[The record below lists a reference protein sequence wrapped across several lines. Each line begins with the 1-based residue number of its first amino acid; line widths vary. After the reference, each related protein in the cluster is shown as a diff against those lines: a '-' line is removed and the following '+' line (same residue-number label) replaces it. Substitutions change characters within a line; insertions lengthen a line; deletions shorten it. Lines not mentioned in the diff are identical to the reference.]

1 MMYKLGQIEKLNT
14 LLTQKERK
22 QALRIFVMVLV
33 MAIFDMAGVASIM
46 PFMMVLLNPMV
57 VETNEILS
65 SVYALIGFSN
75 LDQFFIFLG
84 VAVVLLLFLSLMFKA
99 ATIYVQLKFTN
110 TCEYSIG
117 RRLVKKYLSQ
127 PYSWFLSQNSADI
140 GKKILS
146 EVGVVVGSSLA
157 PTINLIT
164 HSIVS
169 IGLILLLLIVN
180 PMLTLVI
187 SSVLGISYMLVYS
200 LVNRKL
206 GALGTYRLEANQARY
221 TAVSESFGAAKE
233 VKMGGLEAVYTKRF
247 ARPAR
252 RYALINTT
260 ATAIHQLP
268 RYVLE
273 VLVFGGLVFIILLY
287 LGSDEGVEEVLPVV
301 SLFALAGYRLMPS
314 LQEIYRCISV
324 IKYTRAA
331 LDELSCDMNMADG
344 LCRDEKSVSG
354 SVEVQGDIS
363 LKDIMYTYPNGSSP
377 TLEDININIS
387 ANSTIALVGSTGG
400 GKTTT
405 VDIILGLLEP
415 QQGNLKVGDIV
426 IDASNLHEW
435 QSTIGYVPQHIY
447 LSDSSIAENIA
458 FGVDQEEINNATVE
472 RVATIANLHDFVV
485 NELPDGYRTVVGER
499 GVRLSG
505 GQRQRIGIARALY
518 NNPKVLV
525 LDEATS
531 ALDNLTELAVMQ
543 AVNKLSHDITII
555 LIAHR
560 LSTVKNCDQIY
571 MFDQGKIVQHGTYNE
586 LLNKSDEFRLM
597 AET

>member
-1 MMYKLGQIEKLNT
+1 MYKLGQIEKLNT